1 MIRIF
6 IYSPGSFQAGVWLF
20 IATRRWSD
28 QGLENSSVD
37 IASLGSLSPAAKHER
52 SMKQFVESIGQW
64 VLDAIEG
71 VGQFST
77 LFFETLFWALRPPYR
92 FKLLINS
99 MEFVG
104 VGSLFIV
111 LLTGLFTG
119 AVFSLQGAIAFRL
132 FNAESMV
139 GSTVALSLAR
149 ELSPVLTGLMVTGR
163 AGSGIA
169 TELGTMRV
177 TEQIDALYTMAV
189 SPVQYLVVPR
199 FLAGLIVVPALCALF
214 TLVGM
219 LGSYVVGVSLLNI
232 DEGAF
237 LSKVYWFVD
246 PADLFSGLIKAFF
259 FGGIL
264 TLVGCYKGF
273 YASGGARGVGIATTQ
288 AVVVS
293 SVTILIA
300 DYFLTA
306 AMF

>member
-1 MIRIF
+1 M
-6 IYSPGSFQAGVWLF
+6 SVKQA
-20 IATRRWSD
+20 
-28 QGLENSSVD
+28 
-37 IASLGSLSPAAKHER
+37 
-52 SMKQFVESIGQW
+52 VESIGQN
-64 VLDAIEG
+64 VINAVEGLGRISMLFIET
-71 VGQFST
+71 VI
-77 LFFETLFWALRPPYR
+77 WAFRPPYR
-92 FKLLINS
+92 IKILFEA
-99 MEFVG
+99 MDFVG

-111 LLTGLFTG
+111 CLTGLFTG

-132 FNAESMV
+132 FNAESLV
-139 GSTVALSLAR
+139 GSTVAISLAR
-149 ELSPVLTGLMVTGR
+149 ELSPVLTGLMVAGR

-189 SPVQYLVVPR
+189 NPVQYLVVPR
-199 FLAGLIVVPALCALF
+199 VIAGLIVVPALCVLF

-219 LGSYVVGVSLLNI
+219 FGAYFVGVVLLQI
-232 DEGAF
+232 DQGIF
-237 LSKVYWFVD
+237 IQKIQWYVD
-246 PADLFSGLIKAFF
+246 PSDLFSGMIKAFF

-293 SVTILIA
+293 SVAILIA

-306 AMF
+306 MMFE

>member
-1 MIRIF
+1 MRRIVEA
-6 IYSPGSFQAGVWLF
+6 IGQSVLNGIDGVG
-20 IATRRWSD
+20 R
-28 QGLENSSVD
+28 
-37 IASLGSLSPAAKHER
+37 ASLL
-52 SMKQFVESIGQW
+52 V
-64 VLDAIEG
+64 
-71 VGQFST
+71 
-77 LFFETLFWALRPPYR
+77 FETLVWTIRPPYR
-92 FKLLINS
+92 FRLLFQA

-111 LLTGLFTG
+111 LLTGVFTG
-119 AVFSLQGAIAFRL
+119 AVFALQGANAFRL
-132 FNAESMV
+132 FSAESLV
-139 GSTVALSLAR
+139 GSTVAISLAR

-189 SPVQYLVVPR
+189 NPVQYLVVPR
-199 FLAGLIVVPALCALF
+199 FIAGLVMVPILSVLF
-214 TLVGM
+214 TYVGM
-219 LGSYVVGVSLLNI
+219 VGAWFVGVKLLNI
-232 DEGAF
+232 DEGVF

-246 PADLFSGLIKAFF
+246 PKDLSSGLIKACV

-288 AVVVS
+288 SVVVS
-293 SVTILIA
+293 SVMILIV

-306 AMF
+306 AMFELAAR

>member
-1 MIRIF
+1 MLAHLRNRRVALK
-6 IYSPGSFQAGVWLF
+6 QA
-20 IATRRWSD
+20 
-28 QGLENSSVD
+28 
-37 IASLGSLSPAAKHER
+37 
-52 SMKQFVESIGQW
+52 VESIGQG
-64 VLDAIEG
+64 VIDAIEG
-71 VGQFST
+71 IGRVSM
-77 LFFETLFWALRPPYR
+77 LLFETLAWAVRPPYR
-92 FKLLINS
+92 LKVLFQA

-111 LLTGLFTG
+111 CLTGLFTG

-132 FNAESMV
+132 FNAESLV
-139 GSTVALSLAR
+139 GSTVAISLAR

-189 SPVQYLVVPR
+189 NPVQYLVVPR
-199 FLAGLIVVPALCALF
+199 VIAGLIVVPALCVLF

-219 LGSYVVGVSLLNI
+219 LGAYFVGVVLLHI
-232 DEGAF
+232 DQGIF
-237 LSKVYWFVD
+237 VQKIQWYVD
-246 PADLFSGLIKAFF
+246 PPDLISGLVKACA

-288 AVVVS
+288 SVVVS
-293 SVTILIA
+293 SVAILIA

-306 AMF
+306 LMFE